1 MSSFVPFTCLPCTK
15 EKSFPGYYTGRRMRF
30 TDGKL
35 VFEGDLQEIGDNLIY
50 GFFGLHLGFFHHFF
64 STNSARRQRIHS
76 ERISI
81 NLNCSENES
90 MSDSKNWFI
99 PILY

>member
-1 MSSFVPFTCLPCTK
+1 MSSFVQLTCLPCTK

-50 GFFGLHLGFFHHFF
+50 GFFGLHLGFFHHLFF
-64 STNSARRQRIHS
+64 HEFCAKAEDQFGTYFHLI
-76 ERISI
+76 
-81 NLNCSENES
+81 
-90 MSDSKNWFI
+90 
-99 PILY
+99 

>member
-1 MSSFVPFTCLPCTK
+1 MSSFVQFTCCPCTK

-50 GFFGLHLGFFHHFF
+50 GFFGLHFHHFY
-64 STNSARRQRIHS
+64 STKFCAKAEDPFGMYFHS
-76 ERISI
+76 FE
-81 NLNCSENES
+81 LLG
-90 MSDSKNWFI
+90 K
-99 PILY
+99 

>member
-1 MSSFVPFTCLPCTK
+1 MSSFVQLTCLPCTK

-50 GFFGLHLGFFHHFF
+50 GFFGLHFHHFF
-64 STNSARRQRIHS
+64 STNSARRQRMNS
-76 ERISI
+76 ERIPLI
-81 NLNCSENES
+81 
-90 MSDSKNWFI
+90 
-99 PILY
+99 